1 MSAADRKQ
9 SRLRLPSASCEDI
22 IGAGCAYN
30 HTPSGRGRRAS
41 DRHDIE
47 TNIDGNKTD
56 GDDNNNNNRSASAY
70 LSKLLDCKDL
80 IVDLDASPSPG
91 NSELEL
97 NGFSYNSPKPSGSSS
112 NFRNSIQRS
121 TSMTQKRQS
130 RILNRHKPAEIFR
143 KDLIS
148 AMKIPDTSQLLNE
161 EYWIMQDPWR
171 IEWEKGVQVPV
182 NAKSIP
188 KKNIQ
193 IVPKETLGD
202 FRMPRKMLKSCPD
215 IGDKDMIDLNVL
227 ADSMCR
233 YDLDEMDVAWLK
245 IINRERKMM
254 GLPFLDEFSMEQ
266 IMEEL
271 ETQCHDN
278 MQLAMQTKEG
288 LGIEYDEDVVCD
300 VCRMPDCEEGNEM
313 VFCDGCNLCVHQA
326 CYGILKVPVGSWLC
340 KLCALGIRGSAV
352 CILCNKKGG
361 AMKSTRSGNK
371 WAHVSCA
378 LWIPEITIADPDR
391 MEPIT
396 KISHVPASRWALLCS
411 ICKERVGACIQ
422 CSVRHCVTAYHVTC
436 AIEDKLDMNADCA
449 ASPSEGQDD
458 AVIFRLSYC
467 KKHSAKRKDTDDEDE
482 GSDERMRGMRQKR
495 ILELEQQFYTLVKYQ
510 AVSNALSIPTQT
522 AQDVMEYWKLKRTA
536 NFNRPLITPK
546 NEEDTAL
553 AEAAE
558 SNLQRRLRMFT
569 HLRQDLERV
578 RNLCYMIG

>member
-1 MSAADRKQ
+1 M
-9 SRLRLPSASCEDI
+9 
-22 IGAGCAYN
+22 
-30 HTPSGRGRRAS
+30 
-41 DRHDIE
+41 
-47 TNIDGNKTD
+47 
-56 GDDNNNNNRSASAY
+56 RSA
-70 LSKLLDCKDL
+70 
-80 IVDLDASPSPG
+80 
-91 NSELEL
+91 
-97 NGFSYNSPKPSGSSS
+97 
-112 NFRNSIQRS
+112 IQRS
-121 TSMTQKRQS
+121 TSLSQKRQS
-130 RILNRHKPAEIFR
+130 RIPNRHKPAEIFR

-182 NAKSIP
+182 NAKS
-188 KKNIQ
+188 
-193 IVPKETLGD
+193 VPT
-202 FRMPRKMLKSCPD
+202 PRKMLKSSPD
-215 IGDKDMIDLNVL
+215 IGDRDMIDLNVL
-227 ADSMCR
+227 ADSTCR

-245 IINRERKMM
+245 IINHERKMM
-254 GLPFLDEFSMEQ
+254 GLATLDEFSMEQ

-271 ETQCHDN
+271 ETQTQCHDN
-278 MQLAMQTKEG
+278 MQLAIKTKEG

-300 VCRMPDCEEGNEM
+300 VCRIPDCEEGNEM

-340 KLCALGIRGSAV
+340 KPCALGIRGSAM

-396 KISHVPASRWALLCS
+396 KVSHVPSSRWALLCS
-411 ICKERVGACIQ
+411 ICKDRVGACIQ

-436 AIEDKLDMNADCA
+436 AIEDKLDMIADCGV
-449 ASPSEGQDD
+449 SPLEGQED
-458 AVIFRLSYC
+458 AVIFRSYC
-467 KKHSAKRKDTDDEDE
+467 KKHSTNRKESDGEDE
-482 GSDERMRGMRQKR
+482 QTEERIRGMRHRR
-495 ILELEQQFYTLVKYQ
+495 IMELEQEFYTLVKYQ
-510 AVSNALSIPTQT
+510 AVANALSIPSQT
-522 AQDVMEYWKLKRTA
+522 ARDVMEYWKLKRAA

-546 NEEDTAL
+546 HEEGTAL

-558 SNLQRRLRMFT
+558 TNLQRRLRMFT

-578 RNLCYMIG
+578 RNLCYMIGRREKTKRATVKNMESVFLTQKSFSLFSDEVFG

>member
-1 MSAADRKQ
+1 
-9 SRLRLPSASCEDI
+9 
-22 IGAGCAYN
+22 
-30 HTPSGRGRRAS
+30 
-41 DRHDIE
+41 
-47 TNIDGNKTD
+47 
-56 GDDNNNNNRSASAY
+56 
-70 LSKLLDCKDL
+70 
-80 IVDLDASPSPG
+80 
-91 NSELEL
+91 
-97 NGFSYNSPKPSGSSS
+97 
-112 NFRNSIQRS
+112 
-121 TSMTQKRQS
+121 
-130 RILNRHKPAEIFR
+130 IFR

-458 AVIFRLSYC
+458 AVIFRSYC

-495 ILELEQQFYTLVKYQ
+495 ILELEQQFYTLQHFINK
-510 AVSNALSIPTQT
+510 SNVLLEKKLVLEDLCLINFDLFLNLCFMTLCFFCEYIFEFLILELKTGIRIPTY
-522 AQDVMEYWKLKRTA
+522 VMEYWKLKRTA

-578 RNLCYMIG
+578 RNLCYMIGRREKEKRSSVRNMESVFLTQVIL